1 MICLR
6 NNFHQLAAKNDFKQ
20 PEEPLWFLKAPN
32 SYWSANRPIERP
44 ATYAGQIIYEGEPGI
59 VIGKSPHLR
68 TLEYIT
74 GMNGDHIAFQCANAG
89 FSALF
94 QANPFCHVR
103 SPTFL
108 CGPESEPSEK
118 ENCIKNEI

>member
-1 MICLR
+1 MPR
-6 NNFHQLAAKNDFKQ
+6 SLAALSG
-20 PEEPLWFLKAPN
+20 PGI
-32 SYWSANRPIERP
+32 SSAARSWADCTINMD
-44 ATYAGQIIYEGEPGI
+44 GCDLGEAQDI

-74 GMNGDHIAFQCANAG
+74 GMNRDHIAFQCANAG

-103 SPTFL
+103 FPRSMWPRERTL
-108 CGPESEPSEK
+108 RK
-118 ENCIKNEI
+118 RNCIKNEI

>member
-44 ATYAGQIIYEGEPGI
+44 ATYAGQIIYEGEPGV
-59 VIGKSPHLR
+59 VIGKKSSSSHPRIYYRCEPRSHRLP
-68 TLEYIT
+68 
-74 GMNGDHIAFQCANAG
+74 CANAR

-94 QANPFCHVR
+94 EANPFFHVR
-103 SPTFL
+103 SPTFHVPRERTL
-108 CGPESEPSEK
+108 RK
-118 ENCIKNEI
+118 RNCIKNTI